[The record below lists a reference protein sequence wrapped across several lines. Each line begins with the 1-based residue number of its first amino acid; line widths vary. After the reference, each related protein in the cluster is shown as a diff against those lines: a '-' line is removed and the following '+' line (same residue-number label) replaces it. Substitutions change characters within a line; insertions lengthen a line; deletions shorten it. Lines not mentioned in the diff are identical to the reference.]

1 MSKRNKSCP
10 NLFTEGRRPIK
21 WHFIDVHKNKN
32 LVRHNISFLLS
43 INNEYLKYKCEMF
56 YLKKKKKPRK
66 QMYKRVFQMKRKMYV
81 STENASCHSVLLPPN
96 RSFYC
101 NSCAH
106 AKKSLKHTQYIY
118 RYSNVYMYIYNIYIY
133 INFYLNKKESSN
145 PKPICVY
152 QILDQP
158 GL

>member
-10 NLFTEGRRPIK
+10 NLFTEGKRPIK

-43 INNEYLKYKCEMF
+43 INNEHLKYTCKRCF
-56 YLKKKKKPRK
+56 ILKKKKGQESRCLNVYFKWK
-66 QMYKRVFQMKRKMYV
+66 EKCMYQLKMPH
-81 STENASCHSVLLPPN
+81 CHSVLLPPN

-118 RYSNVYMYIYNIYIY
+118 RYSNVYMYIYNIYI
-133 INFYLNKKESSN
+133 NFYLNKKESSN